1 MRTNREAVA
10 LIRTVLDE
18 HNHFWDDQRAEM
30 KRYRDVYENRFWQ
43 SEYMDDTM
51 VRVET
56 ADCFSYVEGFIAS
69 LFSRNPAVVVAK
81 DASIIEGNAKM
92 AESVVNRFL
101 FDKREQL
108 EIASRLALIY
118 PASFLKLSPTDS
130 TDMLEKVSI
139 RAIPCW
145 EVIVDMDACAWDD

>member
-56 ADCFSYVEGFIAS
+56 SDCFSYVEGFIAS
-69 LFSRNPAVVVAK
+69 LFSRNPAVVVHRRQCQ
-81 DASIIEGNAKM
+81 DG
-92 AESVVNRFL
+92 SVCCQPIFV
-101 FDKREQL
+101 
-108 EIASRLALIY
+108 
-118 PASFLKLSPTDS
+118 
-130 TDMLEKVSI
+130 
-139 RAIPCW
+139 
-145 EVIVDMDACAWDD
+145 